1 MTKLTSAIIGALVGG
16 VLFQWTGVV
25 AGLLMGLFAA
35 SVAEVRERVMKLE
48 ARLDRQVV
56 GERARPVADESSP
69 ATREPPEPPQAARTP
84 PPAAPRVSTTSAT
97 GNIPQAYPSGS
108 SPAVL
113 PVQPGPLKQA
123 IDWLHD
129 FFTSGNLVVKVG
141 VIVLFFGVG
150 FLLKYAVEHNKFP
163 IELRL
168 IGTAIGAL
176 ALLVI
181 GWRLRAK
188 RPGYA
193 LIIQGAGIGVLYLTV
208 FAAAK
213 LYQLLPLGF
222 AFGVMVAL
230 VVLSGI
236 LAVLQDARAL
246 AAFGAAGGFLAPI
259 LVSTGSGNHVMLFSY
274 YALLN
279 AGIVGIGWFRAWRE
293 LNLLGFVFTF
303 VVGTLWGHRYYQP
316 DFFTSTEPFLIL
328 FFVFYVGIA
337 VLFAHRQPLQLRGYV
352 DGAIVFGVPVVG
364 FGLQAVLVR
373 PYEYALAMSALA
385 LSGLYIG
392 LAAALWR
399 RQITG
404 MRLLTEAF
412 LALGVVFGSLA
423 IPLALDGNWTAAAW
437 ALEGAAIVWIGV
449 RQERALARGFG
460 LLLQFGA
467 AFAFLSHGSGL
478 GLLPRVHGL
487 VAPAAEV
494 SSPVLNATYLGAAI
508 IALAGLTSAYVLSR
522 ARDRL
527 RDYETPFEVVA
538 LAWGVAWWLVAG
550 VNEIGRFYHGQ
561 EEIVLV
567 LLFVA
572 VSTIVATVV
581 AQALQWNGLA
591 MAPIGLFGVMLL
603 AAMSFIFKHSA
614 SHPFE
619 GWGTAAWITAFV
631 AHYLALNR
639 FERRWPE
646 TVTQFWHIGG
656 FLLVVLL
663 ATLECSWAIERYGR
677 IAPTWRFATWALI
690 PAVAASVLLRWGGR
704 APWPSVRFHRE
715 IGSFGLVP
723 IMAAL
728 VTWSLRALGERGE
741 SYPLPYLPIANPID
755 IVQLLVLALLLRWLF
770 FCRAQSFPNFN
781 DNGVR
786 LLSYGIGAL
795 TLLWLS
801 AAVGRAVHFW
811 AGVPYT
817 VHGLF
822 HSVIYQAALTMTW
835 STIALLA
842 MVFATRRA
850 MRVMWFVGAA
860 LLGIVVIK
868 LFLVDLT
875 GIGTVARIISFV
887 GVGILMLVIGYFSP
901 LPPRQ
906 TRETPA

>member
-1 MTKLTSAIIGALVGG
+1 MSKLTSAIIGALVGG
-16 VLFQWTGVV
+16 VLFQWAGVV

-35 SVAEVRERVMKLE
+35 SVAELRQRVIQLE
-48 ARLDRQVV
+48 ARLDGQV
-56 GERARPVADESSP
+56 ASASTRPVATEPSP
-69 ATREPPEPPQAARTP
+69 APRASTEPAQAVTIPPST
-84 PPAAPRVSTTSAT
+84 APRVSTISASD
-97 GNIPQAYPSGS
+97 NIPKPRPSAP
-108 SPAVL
+108 SPATL
-113 PVQPGPLKQA
+113 PAQPGPLKQVV
-123 IDWLHD
+123 DWLHD

-176 ALLVI
+176 ALLVV
-181 GWRLRAK
+181 GWRLRAR

-246 AAFGAAGGFLAPI
+246 AAFGAAGGFLAPV
-259 LVSTGSGNHVMLFSY
+259 LVSTGAGNHVMLFSY

-293 LNLLGFVFTF
+293 LNLIGFAFTF
-303 VVGTLWGHRYYQP
+303 VIGTLWGHRNYQP
-316 DFFTSTEPFLIL
+316 GLFASTEPFLIL
-328 FFVFYVGIA
+328 FFVFYVAIA

-385 LSGLYIG
+385 MGGLYIG
-392 LAAALWR
+392 LATALWR

-404 MRLLTEAF
+404 MRVLTEAF

-449 RQERALARGFG
+449 RQRRMLARGFG
-460 LLLQFGA
+460 LLLQVGA
-467 AFAFLSHGSGL
+467 AFAFMGHGSGL
-478 GLLPRVHGL
+478 GLLPQVHGR
-487 VAPAAEV
+487 VIETAV
-494 SSPVLNATYLGAAI
+494 SALPVLNATCLGAAI
-508 IALAGLTSAYVLSR
+508 IALAGLMSAFVLSR
-522 ARDRL
+522 ARSEL
-527 RDYETPFEVVA
+527 HEYESPFEFIV
-538 LAWGVAWWLVAG
+538 LAWGVVWWLTGG
-550 VNEIGRFYHGQ
+550 VNEISRYFHGQ
-561 EEIVLV
+561 EQVVLV

-572 VSTIVATVV
+572 VSVLVAT
-581 AQALQWNGLA
+581 AAAHALQWIGLA
-591 MAPIGLFGVMLL
+591 MVPIGLLVAMLL
-603 AAMSFIFKHSA
+603 TAVFFIFSGAA
-614 SHPFE
+614 SHPFG
-619 GWGTAAWITAFV
+619 GWGSVAWIVALA
-631 AHYLALNR
+631 AHYLALSR
-639 FERRWPE
+639 FERRWPAE
-646 TVTQFWHIGG
+646 LVRLWHIGG
-656 FLLVVLL
+656 FLLMVLL
-663 ATLECSWAIERYGR
+663 ATMEGSWVIERYGQ
-677 IAPTWRFATWALI
+677 IAPTWRFAAWAFI
-690 PAVAASVLLRWGGR
+690 PVVAASALLRWGGQT
-704 APWPSVRFHRE
+704 PWPSVRFHRE

-723 IMAAL
+723 VMAAL
-728 VTWSLRALGERGE
+728 VMWSLRAIGERGE

-755 IVQLLVLALLLRWLF
+755 IVQLLVLALLLRWLLYW
-770 FCRAQSFPNFN
+770 RAQPTLNLGG
-781 DNGVR
+781 DGVKF
-786 LLSYGIGAL
+786 LSYGIGAL
-795 TLLWLS
+795 ALLWLS

-811 AGVPYT
+811 ADVPYT
-817 VHGLF
+817 AHGLF
-822 HSVIYQAALTMTW
+822 RSVVYQAALTMTW
-835 STIALLA
+835 STIALLT
-842 MVFATRRA
+842 MVLATRRA

-906 TRETPA
+906 IRETPA